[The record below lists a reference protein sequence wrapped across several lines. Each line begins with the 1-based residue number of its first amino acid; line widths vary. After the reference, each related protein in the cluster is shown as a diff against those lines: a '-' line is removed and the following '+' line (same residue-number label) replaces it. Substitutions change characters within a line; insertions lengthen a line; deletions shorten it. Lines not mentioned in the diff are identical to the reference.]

1 MASDAAPTEIEAL
14 AQIIDDL
21 DYYQLLH
28 VGRDASTNE
37 VRKAYYYS
45 SRAFHPDVNRHL
57 SGDLQTAVAKIAKR
71 ITEAYS
77 VLRDPR
83 RNKAY
88 LQRLENGSGNR
99 IQLAEAEAEAD
110 RLAAEDK
117 GRTPQGR
124 QYYNLAET
132 DLRRK
137 DYAAAVRNLQ
147 TALTFEPDNEFFK
160 SQLKDT
166 RAKISR

>member
-1 MASDAAPTEIEAL
+1 MASESAPTEIEAL
-14 AQIIDDL
+14 ARIIDDL

-28 VGRDASTNE
+28 VKRDASTSD

-57 SGDLQTAVAKIAKR
+57 SGDLQSAIAKIAKR

-83 RNKAY
+83 RNRAY
-88 LQRLENGSGNR
+88 LQHLEKGKDNR
-99 IQLAEAEAEAD
+99 MQLAEAEAEAD
-110 RLAAEDK
+110 RRASENK

-137 DYAAAVRNLQ
+137 NYLAAIRNLQ

-160 SQLKDT
+160 SQLKDV
-166 RAKISR
+166 RANL